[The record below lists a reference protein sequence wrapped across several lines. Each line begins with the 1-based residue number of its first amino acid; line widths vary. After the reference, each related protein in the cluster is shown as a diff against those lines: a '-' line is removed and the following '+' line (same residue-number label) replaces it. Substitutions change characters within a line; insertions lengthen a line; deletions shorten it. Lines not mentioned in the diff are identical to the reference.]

1 MGLFSK
7 KEKITV
13 DDMAMKMMLAA
24 SEEIGKLTA
33 FDEVSETQNMVV
45 GMGYFY
51 GFLKM
56 NLNSITSLELANA
69 IIEKSITNLANAIK
83 NNPEFADFGKMVK
96 KIADNAVENMKYT
109 TKNFPEDPFMGM
121 SVFYMSDMYGANTVN
136 VDRIEDSKNNL
147 RLLYGRTSNLT
158 KDVKIVR

>member
-69 IIEKSITNLANAIK
+69 IIEKSNFIK
-83 NNPEFADFGKMVK
+83 
-96 KIADNAVENMKYT
+96 Y
-109 TKNFPEDPFMGM
+109 
-121 SVFYMSDMYGANTVN
+121 
-136 VDRIEDSKNNL
+136 R
-147 RLLYGRTSNLT
+147 
-158 KDVKIVR
+158 